1 MTHYVVTMD
10 GSLLQVVLAVF
21 TAMLLQTWYLQREI
35 RRSREESMR
44 HTDRSLDQ
52 LRDDLAEHKTDTKD
66 SFDQLRTGFEK
77 SHDQLRDDLA
87 EHKTDTKDSFD
98 QLRTGFEKSH
108 DQLRADFAEHKT
120 DTKDSFDQLRT
131 GFEKSHDQ
139 LRADFAEH
147 KDITERNHRETQRQ
161 LTNLGEGLGDAR
173 ERLAR
178 IEGYLR
184 IGLPEPPQAAAGG

>member
-1 MTHYVVTMD
+1 MD
-10 GSLLQVVLAVF
+10 GSLLQLALAVF

-35 RRSREESMR
+35 RRSREESIQHANR
-44 HTDRSLDQ
+44 
-52 LRDDLAEHKTDTKD
+52 
-66 SFDQLRTGFEK
+66 
-77 SHDQLRDDLA
+77 
-87 EHKTDTKDSFD
+87 
-98 QLRTGFEKSH
+98 SH

-131 GFEKSHDQ
+131 DFEKSHDQ

-161 LTNLGEGLGDAR
+161 LTNLAAGLGDAR

-184 IGLPEPPQAAAGG
+184 IGLPEPPEAAASG

>member
-1 MTHYVVTMD
+1 MD
-10 GSLLQVVLAVF
+10 GSLLQLVLAVF

-44 HTDRSLDQ
+44 HTDRS
-52 LRDDLAEHKTDTKD
+52 
-66 SFDQLRTGFEK
+66 FDRLSV
-77 SHDQLRDDLA
+77 SHDQLR
-87 EHKTDTKDSFD
+87 TDF
-98 QLRTGFEKSH
+98 QRSH
-108 DQLRADFAEHKT
+108 DQLRT
-120 DTKDSFDQLRT
+120 D
-131 GFEKSHDQ
+131 FEKNHDQ

-184 IGLPEPPQAAAGG
+184 IGLPEPPEAAASG

>member
-1 MTHYVVTMD
+1 MD
-10 GSLLQVVLAVF
+10 GSLLQLALAVF

-35 RRSREESMR
+35 RRSREESIQHANR
-44 HTDRSLDQ
+44 
-52 LRDDLAEHKTDTKD
+52 
-66 SFDQLRTGFEK
+66 
-77 SHDQLRDDLA
+77 
-87 EHKTDTKDSFD
+87 
-98 QLRTGFEKSH
+98 SH

-120 DTKDSFDQLRT
+120 DTKDSFDQLRDSHDRLRT
-131 GFEKSHDQ
+131 DFQRNHDQ

-161 LTNLGEGLGDAR
+161 LTNLGAGLGDAR

-184 IGLPEPPQAAAGG
+184 IGLPEPPEAAASG

>member
-1 MTHYVVTMD
+1 MD
-10 GSLLQVVLAVF
+10 GSLLQLALAVF

-35 RRSREESMR
+35 RRSREESIR
-44 HTDRSLDQ
+44 HADR
-52 LRDDLAEHKTDTKD
+52 
-66 SFDQLRTGFEK
+66 
-77 SHDQLRDDLA
+77 
-87 EHKTDTKDSFD
+87 
-98 QLRTGFEKSH
+98 SH

-120 DTKDSFDQLRT
+120 DTKDSFDQLRADFAEHKT
-131 GFEKSHDQ
+131 DTKDSFDQLRADFAEHKTDTKDSFDQLRDSHDRLRTDFQRSHDQLRTDFEKNHDQ

-161 LTNLGEGLGDAR
+161 LTNLAAGLGDAR

-184 IGLPEPPQAAAGG
+184 IGLPEPPEAAASG